1 MRNRYKGTCYH
12 CNATVNPGDGHFER
26 HKGHWR
32 TIHAGC
38 VFELRKQ
45 KLEAKFT
52 AKEVQT

>member
-12 CNATVNPGDGHFER
+12 CNTTVNPGDGHFER

-45 KLEAKFT
+45 KLEAKFA